1 MSTDIKTY
9 KLNAAFAELR
19 GFDHFAKPHDFIEV
33 SLWRNGEGFDAHL
46 STHANQTI
54 CLTWG
59 EFKALKKLVKELGK

>member
-19 GFDHFAKPHDFIEV
+19 HFDHFAKPHDFIEV

-46 STHANQTI
+46 STHADRTI
-54 CLTWG
+54 HLTWD
-59 EFKALKKLVKELGK
+59 EFNALKKLVKELDK